1 MTKGTDVAP
10 VTIGQAIQDVPAET
24 LKDFPVD
31 VLERLV
37 AMQEREQER
46 AARMAFI
53 ADLAAFQDACPL
65 LTRNKKADVVT
76 KSGAKYSYR
85 YASLDRIAAEIR
97 GLLTKHGLSY
107 SWDSTTDAG
116 MLTCT
121 CTLRHRDGHEVTSAF
136 GAPIE
141 QAAKM
146 SGAQST
152 AATLTYARRQSLVSV
167 LGLAIADE
175 DTDARAVQSKPITKS
190 QLADL
195 DSLMREVFGKKYEAR
210 KAQFLAWLTI
220 DSLSDLPASRYEQA
234 VRAMEAKRAE
244 EANA

>member
-1 MTKGTDVAP
+1 MTKGTDVAQT
-10 VTIGQAIQDVPAET
+10 TIGQAIQDVPAEV

-46 AARMAFI
+46 SARMAFI

-65 LTRNKKADVVT
+65 LTRNKKASVVT
-76 KSGAKYSYR
+76 KSGANYSYR

-107 SWDSTTDAG
+107 SWDSTTEAG
-116 MLTCT
+116 MLICT
-121 CTLRHRDGHEVTSAF
+121 CTLRHRDGHEVTSSF

-175 DTDARAVQSKPITKS
+175 DTDARQGAPSKPITKS
-190 QLADL
+190 QAADIESLAG
-195 DSLMREVFGKKYEAR
+195 EVGADMARFVTWLGIDNLKELPSARFQEAVN
-210 KAQFLAWLTI
+210 AL
-220 DSLSDLPASRYEQA
+220 
-234 VRAMEAKRAE
+234 EAKRA
-244 EANA
+244 